1 MNPAFDSNRNAFT
14 LIELLVVIAIISILA
29 AMLFPVLQN
38 ARASAHATAC
48 TSNLK
53 QLGLANVQYANDHDG
68 YITPRTVAAYNS
80 QGVPGWTNA
89 WPLQLKPY
97 IGDTW
102 RKTNTVA
109 MCPTWGDAIPTR
121 LDIPYL
127 ELHWTASRTT
137 YGASGYSTAGW
148 KEAVEVWGNS
158 DWKSKWARMSLF
170 KQASRTMFV
179 ADSIRWGCT
188 SMRQLAYIHT
198 RPATEWE
205 PCGNS
210 NYSDARMFG
219 NTPVWMVAGTGG
231 RANSSFLD
239 GHAEAMDNRAYTTE
253 ERDRFT
259 GKADNPRRRVN
270 D

>member
-1 MNPAFDSNRNAFT
+1 
-14 LIELLVVIAIISILA
+14 
-29 AMLFPVLQN
+29 
-38 ARASAHATAC
+38 
-48 TSNLK
+48 
-53 QLGLANVQYANDHDG
+53 
-68 YITPRTVAAYNS
+68 
-80 QGVPGWTNA
+80 
-89 WPLQLKPY
+89 
-97 IGDTW
+97 
-102 RKTNTVA
+102 
-109 MCPTWGDAIPTR
+109 
-121 LDIPYL
+121 
-127 ELHWTASRTT
+127 
-137 YGASGYSTAGW
+137 
-148 KEAVEVWGNS
+148 
-158 DWKSKWARMSLF
+158 MSLF

-219 NTPVWMVAGTGG
+219 GTPVWMVAGTGG
-231 RANSSFLD
+231 RANASFLD

-253 ERDRFT
+253 ETERFT